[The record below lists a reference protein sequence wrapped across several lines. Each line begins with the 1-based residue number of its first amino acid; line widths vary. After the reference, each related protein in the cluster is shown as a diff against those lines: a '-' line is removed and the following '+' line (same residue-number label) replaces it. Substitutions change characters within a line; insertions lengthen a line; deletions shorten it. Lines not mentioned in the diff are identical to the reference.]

1 MEERLEVSLEEDRY
15 HRLRLIPWWD
25 QERLRSS
32 RVMVVGA
39 GALGNEIVKNLALL
53 GIGGIVVVDF
63 DRVENSNLSRSV
75 LFREEDEGRPKA
87 VVVAERA
94 KEINPDV
101 RVLPIVGDVTCDVGF
116 GLFKEMD
123 LVLCGLDNR
132 EARVFV
138 NQMCW
143 KANTPWV
150 DGAIEVLQGMV
161 KVFIPPDGP
170 CYECTMNETDYKLLR
185 MRKSCA
191 LLSRE
196 EMLMGRVPTTP
207 TISSIVAGVQVQE
220 AVKLLHKRED
230 LPPLRGQ
237 GFVFDGL
244 SFDCYVVNFDRR
256 PNCPAHD
263 TYEEVEELDKGAE
276 DLSAGE
282 ALELAREALGGG
294 AFVELERE
302 IVLAVHCPKCG
313 RRVEVYEP
321 LSKVPPEMARCEKCG
336 ELRVPETTHRIEGN
350 EPFLD
355 RKLSELGVPPYDVIT
370 ARKGLYRVHFLL
382 SADRGRALGALLEE
396 GERGWSNSNF
406 R

>member
-1 MEERLEVSLEEDRY
+1 MEGRLEVSLEEDRY

-25 QERLRSS
+25 QGRLRAAK
-32 RVMVVGA
+32 VLVVGA

-53 GIGGIVVVDF
+53 GVGHIIVVDF

-87 VVVAERA
+87 EVVAERA
-94 KEINPDV
+94 REINPDV
-101 RVLPIVGDVTCDVGF
+101 KVLPIVGDITADVGF
-116 GLFKEMD
+116 GVFREVD

-143 KANTPWV
+143 KANVPWI
-150 DGAIEVLQGMV
+150 DGAIEVLQGTV

-170 CYECTMNETDYKLLR
+170 CYECTMNEMDYKLLQIR
-185 MRKSCA
+185 RSCA

-207 TISSIVAGVQVQE
+207 TISSIIGGIQVQE
-220 AVKLLHKRED
+220 AVKLLHGRPN
-230 LPPLRGQ
+230 LPPLKGQ

-256 PNCPAHD
+256 PDCPAHD
-263 TYEEVEELDKGAE
+263 TYGEVEELDKGA
-276 DLSAGE
+276 DDITAGE
-282 ALELAREALGGG
+282 ALELAREALGEG

-302 IVLAVHCPKCG
+302 IVVAVHCPRCG

-321 LSKVPPEMARCEKCG
+321 LPKVPPELARCRRCG
-336 ELRVPETTHRIEGN
+336 ELRVPETTHRIEGH

-355 RKLSELGVPPYDVIT
+355 RRLSDLGVPPYDVIT
-370 ARKGLYRVHFLL
+370 ARRGLERVHFLL
-382 SADRGRALGALLEE
+382 SADRERVLGPLLGTEE
-396 GERGWSNSNF
+396 REAR
-406 R
+406 